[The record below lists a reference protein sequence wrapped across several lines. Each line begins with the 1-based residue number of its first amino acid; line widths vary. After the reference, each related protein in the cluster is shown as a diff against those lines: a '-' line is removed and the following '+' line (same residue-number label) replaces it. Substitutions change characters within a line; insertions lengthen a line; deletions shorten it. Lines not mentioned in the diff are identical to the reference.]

1 MFRYIY
7 IILFFFSLSFVSY
20 SQEIK
25 FKKRKLGE
33 NVATISIPEGF
44 VPMMEEEMKQEFV
57 MFNRPIAAYKS
68 LRNPGILSV
77 SQSITQWNPE
87 DAEMFKAFYKS
98 TIIGIH
104 SEVRFIQE
112 EIRDIGGEPYVIFEF
127 VASVKAVRSTIVD
140 KGALKKYNYVQYS
153 IKNGKLIG
161 FNFSSPF
168 NYKSRWEKQ
177 VRQMMDSAEVK

>member
-1 MFRYIY
+1 MFKYIY
-7 IILFFFSLSFVSY
+7 LTLFTFCFSYVSY
-20 SQEIK
+20 SQEMK
-25 FKKRKLGE
+25 FKKRKIGE
-33 NVATISIPEGF
+33 NMATISMPESF

-57 MFNRPIAAYKS
+57 MFNRPVAAYKS
-68 LRNPGILSV
+68 LRNPGIFSV

-98 TIIGIH
+98 TIMGIH

-112 EIRDIGGEPYVIFEF
+112 EIREIGGEPYVIFEF

-153 IKNGKLIG
+153 IKNGKLVG
-161 FNFSSPF
+161 FNFSSPL
-168 NYKSRWEKQ
+168 NYKSQWEKQ
-177 VRQMMDSAEVK
+177 IRQMMDSAEVK